1 MARITKI
8 LVVERECFAFEL
20 FKAGL
25 SIKEV
30 NDKLLLKYG
39 SKMATTRLGELRKTA
54 LAEVFGDNTAI
65 LTHLIDQDAYKAKNQ
80 INRLQEEIAR
90 LQPALTY
97 ANNKEAAAEPTRNHP
112 EDLQDLERAYA
123 QNREMAIKIQEQD
136 DKIGELETDITDLK
150 AKIDNLNNELNN
162 ELTQKDDTITE
173 LEARVAELEECE
185 NSLSNFESFL
195 EEICDRKGMPV
206 DELKLAIQADDVF
219 KACKIIGL

>member
-54 LAEVFGDNTAI
+54 LAEVFGGNTAI
-65 LTHLIDQDAYKAKNQ
+65 LTSLIDQDAYKAKNQ
-80 INRLQEEIAR
+80 INMLQEEIAR
-90 LQPALTY
+90 LY
-97 ANNKEAAAEPTRNHP
+97 ANNKEAAAEPTRSQP

-136 DKIGELETDITDLK
+136 DKIGELSIDITDLDVDVARQK
-150 AKIDNLNNELNN
+150 AKIDNLNN

-173 LEARVAELEECE
+173 LEAKVAELEECE